1 MKSRR
6 RVRWSRVQWA
16 DVRKVNNGNQ
26 LRQFLTLFGELLAL
40 YLVDSYVCGVDP
52 SFPKLLNYSF
62 NNNATETLTFFSDLY
77 TS

>member
-6 RVRWSRVQWA
+6 GVRWSRIEWA
-16 DVRKVNNGNQ
+16 GVRKVNNGNQ
-26 LRQFLTLFGELLAL
+26 SRNVLTLFGELLAL
-40 YLVDSYVCGVDP
+40 YLVDSYVSGVDP

-62 NNNATETLTFFSDLY
+62 KNNATETLTFFSDRY